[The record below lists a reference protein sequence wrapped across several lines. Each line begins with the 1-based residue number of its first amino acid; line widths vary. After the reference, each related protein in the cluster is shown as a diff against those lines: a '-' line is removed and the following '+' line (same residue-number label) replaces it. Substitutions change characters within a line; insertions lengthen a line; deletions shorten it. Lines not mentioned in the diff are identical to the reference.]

1 VTCTQSQSLQ
11 LSPQKPPLNLT
22 CTIASLPFAVARAI
36 RLKNNNEQRQPAT
49 GFSIAAVVL
58 LKVRKWIIRRFC
70 RYVAI
75 IHGRAYFRF
84 CATISTR
91 ITLEYSKPCPHIL
104 NKDEYFHICKGGFA
118 DNTTFSRIEPVPKYL
133 NFDLAH
139 LCLCLTI
146 MDAYR
151 FILPFIF
158 KPVNSAF

>member
-1 VTCTQSQSLQ
+1 MGSEMC
-11 LSPQKPPLNLT
+11 
-22 CTIASLPFAVARAI
+22 IRDRARAI

-70 RYVAI
+70 RYVVI

-91 ITLEYSKPCPHIL
+91 ITLEYSKPCPHIP

-139 LCLCLTI
+139 LCLRLTI